1 MLSGQENLVVL
12 CRTYLHPSAL
22 IPCRIHSLDFG
33 ISERVQFKESMYL
46 GIRGDFFNALNTPR
60 FAFPD
65 TTFGSDTF
73 GVINSQAN
81 SPRHGQ
87 FGLRFAF

>member
-1 MLSGQENLVVL
+1 
-12 CRTYLHPSAL
+12 
-22 IPCRIHSLDFG
+22 
-33 ISERVQFKESMYL
+33 MYL
-46 GIRGDFFNALNTPR
+46 EIRGDFFNALNTPR